1 MTCPASTQ
9 LASAVRQNFD
19 FSRQPCAF
27 FPLVD
32 RPPAPGCE
40 LCVAIPVHNEEVGI
54 AATLGA
60 LAAQVDFDGRPLDPA
75 IYEVLVL
82 ANNCTDRTVEVAREF
97 GATHRWFRLHVIDV
111 TLEAPHAHV
120 GAARRLVMDEA
131 CRRLASLGRHR
142 GVVASTDGDTQV
154 RPDWVAATLREIA
167 RGADAVG
174 GRIEAGPAEI
184 AALDPGA
191 RRYYRRD
198 RAYRMLR
205 AAYESALDPDPF
217 NAWPR
222 HHHCFGAS
230 LAVTVETY
238 LAAEGIPVLPCLE
251 DMAFHRELER
261 LGARVRQSPEVG
273 VWTSLR
279 CAGRVGVGLSGTLSI
294 WTRTAAAGEPWMVDS
309 PAAIELESVHRAR
322 VRALWHETV
331 TARHAAQAAAELQ
344 VDASWFESAWRAAAS
359 HGALY
364 QEVREQQRRAGVG
377 PGAVPAVEVTAAARG
392 LRERLTV
399 HRPGLRLASRLAR
412 TGRAGICP
420 PAGRINAA
428 ADPGEGL
435 PIPEMP
441 REPRRPS
448 AGSHEPEASSA
459 PAGVA
464 RPARVG

>member
-1 MTCPASTQ
+1 MTCLASTQ
-9 LASAVRQNFD
+9 SASAVRQNFD

-32 RPPAPGCE
+32 KPPAPACE
-40 LCVAIPVHNEEVGI
+40 LCVAIPACNEETSI
-54 AATLGA
+54 AAALGA

-75 IYEVLVL
+75 TYEVLVL
-82 ANNCTDRTVEVAREF
+82 ANNCTDRTVEAARAF
-97 GATHRWFRLHVIDV
+97 GAAHGRFRLHVIEV

-131 CRRLASLGRHR
+131 CRRLASLGKHR

-154 RPDWVAATLREIA
+154 RPDWVAATLREIS

-174 GRIEAGPAEI
+174 GRIEASAAEI
-184 AALDPGA
+184 AALEPGA
-191 RRYYRRD
+191 RSYYRRD

-273 VWTSLR
+273 VLTSLR

-294 WTRTAAAGEPWMVDS
+294 WTRAAATGEPWMVES
-309 PAAIELESVHRAR
+309 PAAIELEAVHRAR
-322 VRALWHETV
+322 VRALWRESVTV
-331 TARHAAQAAAELQ
+331 PHVIHAAAELQ
-344 VDASWFESAWRAAAS
+344 VEAGWFEAAWRASGS
-359 HGALY
+359 HGELY
-364 QEVREQQRRAGVG
+364 QVVREHQRRTGVG
-377 PGAVPAVEVTAAARG
+377 PGAVPRMEVTAAAAG
-392 LRERLTV
+392 LRERLAV

-412 TGRAGICP
+412 TGRAGIFP
-420 PAGRINAA
+420 PVARTDEP
-428 ADPGEGL
+428 ADPAWT
-435 PIPEMP
+435 PPPETP
-441 REPRRPS
+441 RAPRHHSTDSREPS
-448 AGSHEPEASSA
+448 ASSG

>member
-1 MTCPASTQ
+1 MTRPTQDQ

-32 RPPAPGCE
+32 QPPAARCE
-40 LCVAIPVHNEEVGI
+40 LCVAIPVHNEEAGI

-60 LAAQVDFDGRPLDPA
+60 LAAQVDLAGQPLDPVT
-75 IYEVLVL
+75 YEVLVL
-82 ANNCTDRTVEVAREF
+82 ANNCTDRTLEVARAF
-97 GATHRWFRLHVIDV
+97 GAAHRRFRLHLIDV
-111 TLEAPHAHV
+111 PLEAPHAHV

-131 CRRLASLGRHR
+131 CRRLASLGHRR

-174 GRIEAGPAEI
+174 GRIEASAAEI
-184 AALDPGA
+184 GALEPGA

-205 AAYESALDPDPF
+205 SAYESALDPDPF

-238 LAAEGIPVLPCLE
+238 LVTEGMPVLPYLE

-261 LGARVRQSPEVG
+261 IGAKVRQSPDVG
-273 VWTSLR
+273 VFTSLR
-279 CAGRVGVGLSGTLSI
+279 CAGRVRVGLSGTLST
-294 WTRTAAAGEPWMVDS
+294 WTRAAAAGEPWVVDS

-322 VRALWHETV
+322 VRALWREAV
-331 TARHAAQAAAELQ
+331 TKRHVAQAAAELQ
-344 VDASWFESAWRAAAS
+344 VDAAWFETAWRAAAS
-359 HGALY
+359 QGELY
-364 QEVREQQRRAGVG
+364 QKVRARQERAGVG
-377 PGAVPAVEVTAAARG
+377 PGAVPRVDVTVAIAG
-392 LRERLTV
+392 LRERLAV

-412 TGRAGICP
+412 TGRAGTFP
-420 PAGRINAA
+420 PCARTGAA
-428 ADPGEGL
+428 TGSGPGE
-435 PIPEMP
+435 PAPKTS

-448 AGSHEPEASSA
+448 EDNRGLRVSSE
-459 PAGVA
+459 PAGDA
-464 RPARVG
+464 RPVPVA